1 MNRTQ
6 RVLTAFSLATSFMVF
21 GVAPAQVSDSY
32 AVPHHDLKGPA
43 VEADAASAVR
53 GSLGV
58 SLENIGFGNDF
69 GDLAFV
75 LNGGFA
81 LLSCAVACFAV
92 ATRHREPI
100 HDRDHLGDWG
110 SAESVTL
117 I

>member
-1 MNRTQ
+1 MSRIQ
-6 RVLTAFSLATSFMVF
+6 HAFAAFFFAVSPMVY
-21 GVAPAQVSDSY
+21 GVAPAQVSDSSAAPY
-32 AVPHHDLKGPA
+32 YELKEPA
-43 VEADAASAVR
+43 VEADPASAVR

-58 SLENIGFGNDF
+58 SLENIGLGNNL

-81 LLSCAVACFAV
+81 LLSCAIACFAV

-117 I
+117 